1 MKFLAAPCFFFTEDD
16 LMFKEYGYGRSPEGP
31 TRQLTQGQSM
41 IVSGC
46 AYDFSSD
53 ADPLLRLSEYNCNGK
68 TSPVKIAL
76 DRNQCNYEL
85 SQLNYDNK
93 PVSKSVGTYQ
103 CWGTKVFLNNGTLTQ
118 RNED

>member
-1 MKFLAAPCFFFTEDD
+1 MKYLAAPCFFIEDD
-16 LMFKEYGYGRSPEGP
+16 LMTREFGYGRFPEGP
-31 TRQLTQGQSM
+31 SRQLTQGQSM

-46 AYDFSSD
+46 AWDFSSD
-53 ADPLLRLSEYNCNGK
+53 ADPLLRLSEYSCNGK

-76 DRNQCNYEL
+76 DRSQCNYQL

-93 PVSKSVGTYQ
+93 PVSKTVGTYQ

>member
-1 MKFLAAPCFFFTEDD
+1 
-16 LMFKEYGYGRSPEGP
+16 MFKEYGYGRSPEGP
-31 TRQLTQGQSM
+31 TQQLTQGQSM

-68 TSPVKIAL
+68 TRPVKIAL
-76 DRNQCNYEL
+76 DRNKCNYEL

>member
-1 MKFLAAPCFFFTEDD
+1 MTRQF
-16 LMFKEYGYGRSPEGP
+16 GYGRFPEGP

-46 AYDFSSD
+46 AWDFSSD
-53 ADPLLRLSEYNCNGK
+53 ADPLLRLSEYSCNGK

-76 DRNQCNYEL
+76 DRNQCNYQL

>member
-1 MKFLAAPCFFFTEDD
+1 MI
-16 LMFKEYGYGRSPEGP
+16 KEFGYGGSPEGP
-31 TRQLTQGQSM
+31 SRQLPQGEAM

-46 AYDFSSD
+46 AYDFSTD
-53 ADPLLRLSEYNCNGK
+53 PDPLLRLSEYNCNGK
-68 TSPVKIAL
+68 TRPVKIVL

-85 SQLNYDNK
+85 KKLNYDNR
-93 PVSKSVGTYQ
+93 PDATRDVGTYQ